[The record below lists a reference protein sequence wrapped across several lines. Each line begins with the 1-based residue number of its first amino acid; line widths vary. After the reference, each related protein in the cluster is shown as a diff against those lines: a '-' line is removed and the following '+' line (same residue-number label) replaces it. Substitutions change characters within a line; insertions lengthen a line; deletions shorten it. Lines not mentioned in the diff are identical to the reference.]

1 MGDPNLEA
9 GSNLKRWREHP
20 AAYVEERF
28 GVKPDPAQAEALEAF
43 PHQPRIAMQACTG
56 AGKTSTLAW
65 IGWNFLLTRPN
76 PMIGATSISGPN
88 LQANLWTEMARWRKV
103 DPMLDN
109 LFEQTSKSITN
120 RQSPDTWKME
130 ARTWD
135 RSADANNMGNS
146 LRGIHAEYV
155 MWLMDETGGYPDA
168 LLPTC
173 EAIFSGSPKEAHIVQ
188 AGNPIKRSGPLWKAA
203 SSGRRS
209 WYVIEITAD
218 PDAPNRTPRVSVEH
232 ARQQIEDWGGR
243 DNPFVMVNILGKFPL
258 SDFNA
263 LISPDEVQEAMK
275 RYYRP
280 DAYQNMPRVMGVDVA
295 REGDDAS
302 AIFCRQGIQSFP
314 IIKLRGVTSI
324 PGAGRVARKWEDWDA
339 DACFIDMGGG
349 FGAGWY
355 DQLVAVGRAPIGIDF
370 GGAAHLNSRYAN
382 KRTEM
387 YFDACEW
394 IKRGGALPPSPEIT
408 AALTQTNYTFE
419 KVGSRM
425 ILEPKLLVKK
435 KIGYSP
441 DEADAFVLTF
451 AEPVTKAARTGPQR
465 MAVDYDP
472 FREAHAGFNLKS
484 AIDSSYDPMK
494 G

>member
-88 LQANLWTEMARWRKV
+88 LQANLWTELARWRKV
-103 DPMLDN
+103 DPMLDQ
-109 LFEQTSKSITN
+109 LFDQTSKSITN
-120 RQSPDTWKME
+120 KQAPDTWKME

-203 SSGRRS
+203 SSARRS

-218 PDAPNRTPRVSVEH
+218 PDDPRRTPRVSIEH
-232 ARQQIEDWGGR
+232 ARQQIADWGGR
-243 DNPFVMVNILGKFPL
+243 ESPFVMVNVLGKFPL
-258 SDFNA
+258 ADFNA
-263 LISPDEVQEAMK
+263 LISSEECEAAMK

-280 DAYQNMPRVMGVDVA
+280 DVIGDAPRVMGIDVA
-295 REGDDAS
+295 REGDDANV
-302 AIFCRQGIQSFP
+302 IFCRQGLQSFP
-314 IIKLRGVTSI
+314 MIKKRNITSTQ
-324 PGAGRVARKWEDWDA
+324 GAGLVARKWTDWDA
-339 DACFIDMGGG
+339 DAAFIDMTGG
-349 FGAGWY
+349 FGSGWF
-355 DQLVAVGRAPIGIDF
+355 DKLVELGKAPIGVQF
-370 GGAAHLNSRYAN
+370 SGEAHESSRYYN

-387 YFDACEW
+387 YFDAVDW

-408 AALTQTNYTFE
+408 AALTQTLYTF
-419 KVGSRM
+419 KGDRLL
-425 ILEPKLLVKK
+425 LEPKDLIKK
-435 KIGYSP
+435 KLGYSP
-441 DEADAFVLTF
+441 DETDAFVLTF
-451 AEPVTKAARTGPQR
+451 AEPVTKAARSGQRR
-465 MAVDYDP
+465 MAVNYDP
-472 FREAHAGFNLKS
+472 FQEAHAGFNLKS